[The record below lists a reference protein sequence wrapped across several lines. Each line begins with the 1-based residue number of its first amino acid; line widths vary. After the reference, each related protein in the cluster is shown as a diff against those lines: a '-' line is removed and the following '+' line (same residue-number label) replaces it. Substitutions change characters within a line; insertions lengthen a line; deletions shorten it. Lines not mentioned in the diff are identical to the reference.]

1 MSILRAVGATVS
13 AFIAGNIGIM
23 GGQTLNQVFF
33 PMPAGL
39 EPDDAAGFAAWVASL
54 PTAAMIGV
62 ELSYVFGSLLAGFVG
77 AVVSPAHGKLVAG
90 ISGVLFT
97 LANVANIMA
106 IPHPTWMVILT
117 MITFLPLTFAGAALG
132 ARVRPVA

>member
-1 MSILRAVGATVS
+1 MLTISILRAVGATVS
-13 AFIAGNIGIM
+13 AFIAGNIGI
-23 GGQTLNQVFF
+23 T
-33 PMPAGL
+33 
-39 EPDDAAGFAAWVASL
+39 
-54 PTAAMIGV
+54 
-62 ELSYVFGSLLAGFVG
+62 
-77 AVVSPAHGKLVAG
+77 
-90 ISGVLFT
+90 GVLFT